1 MRYLKQCPV
10 CNNIK
15 FKDWLICTD
24 HSVSKEQFNIVS
36 CETCGFLFTNPKPKD
51 DDINKYYISSNYISH
66 TNKKKGLLNWLYQL
80 VRKITIHKKL
90 KLLKKFKE
98 NGTHLDIGCG
108 TGEFL
113 YACKKNGYKT
123 LGIEPSDL
131 ARKKAV
137 KNYNLNISDD
147 VTLSSIKD
155 KSIDSISMWHVLEH
169 INDINNFIIQLD
181 RILKK
186 NGVVFI
192 AVPNTE
198 SWDCKYYGKY
208 WAAWDVPIHFWHFS
222 RKTLT
227 TLLEKN
233 GFKIIKE
240 KPMWYDAFY
249 ISILSEEYKK
259 GRKNYFI
266 SFLIGMISNL
276 FAIFNKNNT
285 SSLTYIAKKKS
296 KNCCSN

>member
-1 MRYLKQCPV
+1 MINLKQCPV

-15 FKDWLICTD
+15 FKKWLTCTD
-24 HSVSKEQFNIVS
+24 HSVSKEKFNIVS

-51 DDINKYYISSNYISH
+51 GDINKYYISSNYISH
-66 TNKKKGLLNWLYQL
+66 TNKKKGLLNLLYQL
-80 VRKITIHKKL
+80 VRKKTINKKL

-98 NGTHLDIGCG
+98 NGVHLDIGCG

-113 YACKKNGYKT
+113 YACKINNYKT
-123 LGIEPSDL
+123 LGIEPSHL
-131 ARKKAV
+131 ASKKAV
-137 KNYNLNISDD
+137 KNYNLKISDD

-155 KSIDSISMWHVLEH
+155 DSIDSISMWHVLEH
-169 INDINNFIIQLD
+169 IDNINNFIVQLN
-181 RILKK
+181 RILKN
-186 NGVVFI
+186 NGIIFI

-222 RKTLT
+222 SKTIT

-233 GFKIIKE
+233 GFKIIQE

-285 SSLTYIAKKKS
+285 SSLTYVVKKKG

>member
-1 MRYLKQCPV
+1 MIYLKQCPV

-15 FKDWLICTD
+15 FKNWLICTD
-24 HSVSKEQFNIVS
+24 HSVSKEKFNIVS
-36 CETCGFLFTNPKPKD
+36 CETCGFLFTNPKPKGNN
-51 DDINKYYISSNYISH
+51 INKYYISSNYISH

-80 VRKITIHKKL
+80 VRKNTIKKKL

-98 NGTHLDIGCG
+98 NGFHLDIGCG

-113 YACKKNGYKT
+113 YACKKNNYKT

-131 ARKKAV
+131 ARKNAA
-137 KNYNLNISDD
+137 KNYNLKISDD

-155 KSIDSISMWHVLEH
+155 HSIDSISMWHVLEH
-169 INDINNFIIQLD
+169 IGDINNFIIQLN
-181 RILKK
+181 RILKN

-192 AVPNTE
+192 AVPNIE

-222 RKTLT
+222 RKSLT
-227 TLLEKN
+227 SLLEKN
-233 GFKIIKE
+233 GFKIIQKN
-240 KPMWYDAFY
+240 PMWYDAFY

-259 GRKNYFI
+259 GKKNYFI
-266 SFLIGMISNL
+266 SFLIGIISNL
-276 FAIFNKNNT
+276 FAIFNKKNT
-285 SSLTYIAKKKS
+285 SSLTYVVKKKGKS
-296 KNCCSN
+296 CCSN